1 MAVAGTLGI
10 LGYGRF
16 GQALA
21 GLLDAQGYRWM
32 AHDPVAAV
40 PASHAVASPE
50 ALAAQADVLIIA
62 VPVSRFE
69 AALRAL
75 RPSLRPHHTVIDV
88 ASVKQGPCEM
98 MEAVL
103 GSEIPHAGAHPLFG
117 PLSIARAEPLR
128 TVVCPSALHPTAAD
142 RAEALFRRLGSEVAR
157 QSPEAH
163 DRFMAQTHAMAFF
176 IAKGLLDLGVGDDLR
191 WAPPSFA
198 ALAASIAAVRADAG
212 HLFRA
217 IQNDNP
223 YAAQTRRQF
232 IEALQQIDGRI
243 ADSGADGP
251 AQQASLLAIPD
262 LGQQSPALREVREH
276 IDELDRELVDLLRRR
291 RELSTR
297 AAAAKR
303 ALGAPVL
310 DATRETDL
318 MRDRA
323 QWAETAGLDADTV
336 QALFREILGMSR
348 RAQGEAGNPPRAG

>member
-1 MAVAGTLGI
+1 MSVAGTFGI

-21 GLLDAQGYRWM
+21 GLLQAQGYRWH
-32 AHDPVAAV
+32 AYDPVAAV
-40 PASHAVASPE
+40 PEAHAVATQD
-50 ALAAQADVLIIA
+50 ALAACTEVLIIA

-69 AALRAL
+69 AALVAL
-75 RPSLRPHHTVIDV
+75 RPHLRPDHTVIDV
-88 ASVKQGPCEM
+88 ASVKQGPCEV

-103 GSEIPHAGAHPLFG
+103 GDAIAHVGAHPLFG

-128 TVVCPSALHPTAAD
+128 TVLCPSPHHPRAAD
-142 RAEALFRRLGSEVAR
+142 RAEALFTALGSEVTR
-157 QSPEAH
+157 QTPEAH
-163 DRFMAQTHAMAFF
+163 DRFMALTHAMAFF

-223 YAAQTRRQF
+223 YAAHTRRQF
-232 IEALQQIDGRI
+232 IDALRQIDERI
-243 ADSGADGP
+243 GDSAGGEA
-251 AQQASLLAIPD
+251 AAAAVALAIPD
-262 LGQQSPALREVREH
+262 LGTHSPALREVREH

-291 RELSTR
+291 RELSAR

-303 ALGAPVL
+303 ELGAPVL
-310 DATRETDL
+310 DPTREADL
-318 MRDRA
+318 MQERA
-323 QWAETAGLDADTV
+323 QWAEAAGLEPEDV
-336 QALFREILGMSR
+336 QALFRGILGMSR
-348 RAQGEAGNPPRAG
+348 RVQGAKSA

>member
-1 MAVAGTLGI
+1 MAVAGTIGI

-21 GLLDAQGYRWM
+21 GLLDAHGYRWC

-40 PASHAVASPE
+40 PAAHAVASPE
-50 ALAAQADVLIIA
+50 ALAALADTLIIA

-69 AALRAL
+69 PALRGLHPHL
-75 RPSLRPHHTVIDV
+75 RPRHTVIDV
-88 ASVKQGPCEM
+88 ASVKQGPCAVM
-98 MEAVL
+98 DAVL
-103 GSEIPHAGAHPLFG
+103 GDALAHVGAHPLFG

-128 TVVCPSALHPTAAD
+128 TVICPSPRHPQAAD
-142 RAEALFRRLGSEVAR
+142 TAEALFTALGSEVTR
-157 QSPEAH
+157 QTPEVH
-163 DRFMAQTHAMAFF
+163 DRFMALTHAMAFF
-176 IAKGLLDLGVGDDLR
+176 IAKGLLDLGLGDDLR

-232 IEALQQIDGRI
+232 IEALQQIDARI
-243 ADSGADGP
+243 DDSAMGEPTA
-251 AQQASLLAIPD
+251 AAVALAIPD
-262 LGQQSPALREVREH
+262 LGQHSPALREVREH

-291 RELSTR
+291 RELSAR

-303 ALGAPVL
+303 ELRAPVL
-310 DATRETDL
+310 DPTREAEL
-318 MRDRA
+318 MRERA
-323 QWAETAGLDADTV
+323 AWAEAAGLEPEGV
-336 QALFREILGMSR
+336 QALFRGILGMSR
-348 RAQGEAGNPPRAG
+348 RAQGAGDTAD